1 MTRRVVAMALS
12 AMLAFG
18 LFGSLFHARKLVR
31 RSGYIVASS

>member
-1 MTRRVVAMALS
+1 MTRRVVATALS

-18 LFGSLFHARKLVR
+18 LFGNLLHARKLVR